1 MSGNHIFDKLCDLE
15 MNMIEIQDDMREL
28 KINLMKTQ
36 QMVVQA
42 MVCLKKSFDM
52 LTTGT
57 LNLREELIDEIE
69 DVRISMS

>member
-1 MSGNHIFDKLCDLE
+1 MSDHILNKLCDIE
-15 MNMIEIQDDMREL
+15 MNILEIQDDMREL

-57 LNLREELIDEIE
+57 LNLREELVDEIE
-69 DVRISMS
+69 DIRISMS